1 MASIFDTENIYPN
14 NDFWLENGFVDLH
27 KPGIWIWCGPRL
39 LHWDLSG
46 TGTRWGNV
54 NIRVLYNKYK
64 KELEIAKGHTGLFGD
79 CDNEVEFEPLILHKP
94 TQQEIELALTDDFL
108 SSRLT
113 HKNK

>member
-1 MASIFDTENIYPN
+1 MSLLDIEDKYPDN
-14 NDFWLENGFVDLH
+14 NFWLERGFVDIH

-54 NIRVLYNKYK
+54 SIRVLYNKYK

-79 CDNEVEFEPLILHKP
+79 YDNDVEFEPLILHKP
-94 TQQEIELALTDDFL
+94 TQQEIEMALTDNFL

-113 HKNK
+113 YKHK